1 MTPRLIIDLKPDPA
15 TGRYAVSLQTAD
27 KTICSSL
34 VDIYTVVTDSG
45 RVVLLDPAL
54 AWARA
59 ELAEIDKPK
68 VADIQPGAVW

>member
-1 MTPRLIIDLKPDPA
+1 VIPRLVIDLKPNPA
-15 TGRYAVSLQTAD
+15 TGRYAVALQTAD
-27 KTICSSL
+27 KTVCSSL
-34 VDIYTVVTDSG
+34 ADIYTAVTDSG

-68 VADIQPGAVW
+68 VADIRPGAVW